1 MAELAREETAE
12 NDFESAVRDRITAYR
27 AAAQELQKER
37 RSLAF
42 RVRCEL
48 GKAGTGAAVSLLG
61 TTAVSSV
68 LSQMQTAMGAAT
80 VLLAG
85 CLWSIDKVKDLK
97 PMSDQ
102 LRAAEAEFRD
112 NACFGLHNFY
122 RNIGRTVGSDVLP

>member
-1 MAELAREETAE
+1 
-12 NDFESAVRDRITAYR
+12 
-27 AAAQELQKER
+27 
-37 RSLAF
+37 
-42 RVRCEL
+42 
-48 GKAGTGAAVSLLG
+48 
-61 TTAVSSV
+61 
-68 LSQMQTAMGAAT
+68 MGAAT